1 MLIFDRIYIVTFN
14 HYEYESWTNI
24 VKAFSDREK
33 AQVFINDQMR
43 ISKELREK
51 LKDMSD
57 KHMNNVDHFYVK
69 LRKLQRGDRCGERL
83 TVEENTEFH
92 RLNKEHFTALD
103 KVREDSGVKEDFIE
117 DPEIEHFEIIEMEIE

>member
-1 MLIFDRIYIVTFN
+1 MIYIVTFN
-14 HYEYESWTNI
+14 HYDYDSWTNI
-24 VKAFSDREK
+24 VKVFSDREK

-51 LKDMSD
+51 LKAMNDA
-57 KHMNNVDHFYVK
+57 HMKNVDHFYVK
-69 LRKLQRGDRCGERL
+69 LRTRLKL

-92 RLNKEHFTALD
+92 RLNHEHFDALE

-117 DPEIEHFEIIEMEIE
+117 DPETEHFEIIEMKVE